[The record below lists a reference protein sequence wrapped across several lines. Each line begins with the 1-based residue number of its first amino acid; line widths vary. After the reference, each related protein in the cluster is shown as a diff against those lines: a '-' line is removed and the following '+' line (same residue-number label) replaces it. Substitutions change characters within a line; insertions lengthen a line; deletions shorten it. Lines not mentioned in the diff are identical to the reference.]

1 MEKMVIIGSE
11 GFIGQRLVDYFKNK
25 FLIFGV
31 DKKEYSGSGV
41 YHYIRRDIIFDDIT
55 DLGDQDYSYVINCAS
70 ILGIER
76 VMNNPLQVLETNS
89 NIAIHILKLLKKQS
103 NLKKYIYLSSSEVY
117 GKRSKNAIESQDLML
132 GIPSE
137 SRWTYGLSKLFSE
150 SYTLHYSKIYNIP
163 SIIVRPFNIYGIG
176 RIEGAINKIVH
187 DILHKQ
193 IVTITG
199 TGNQKRAW
207 CHISDFING
216 IDLLLKS
223 GQDLEV
229 YNIGNPNEYKSI
241 NEIVDLAQIES
252 GKRVKIIKEELLQD
266 IQDRCPNISKIQAL
280 GFKPQKTL
288 KEGIREVIDYEKS

>member
-1 MEKMVIIGSE
+1 MEKMLIIGSE

-150 SYTLHYSKIYNIP
+150 SYTLHYSKIYNI
-163 SIIVRPFNIYGIG
+163 
-176 RIEGAINKIVH
+176 
-187 DILHKQ
+187 
-193 IVTITG
+193 VTITG